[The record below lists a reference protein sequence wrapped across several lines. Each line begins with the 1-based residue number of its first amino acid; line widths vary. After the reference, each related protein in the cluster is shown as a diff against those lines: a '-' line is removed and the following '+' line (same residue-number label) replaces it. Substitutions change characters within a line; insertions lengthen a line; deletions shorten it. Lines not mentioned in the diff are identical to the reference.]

1 MTTLGDTTA
10 QTTRLRGA
18 SWLVDPK
25 WFVLGPV
32 VAIVVWLALVPLGFL
47 VWQSFMTPD
56 TVAAPAHFTLDNFR
70 EAYSGEDTLDLFAT
84 SLAFATGTAMLAL
97 AIGSALA
104 WIAERTNTP
113 FKSMIY
119 ALSVVP
125 LVIPG
130 ILFVVS
136 WIMLGS
142 PKIGLLNLVFQHI
155 FNTDAILIDV
165 YTLPG
170 MIWVDGIHYAPIA
183 FLLMTAAFRAMDP
196 SLEESA
202 MMSGASTGQIARH
215 VTFKLAWPAMAASF
229 LILFVRALESFETPA
244 LLGLPVGIQVF
255 TSSIYDAIHRYPSD
269 IGLASAYA
277 LTLLAI
283 TAGGVWWQSRISAEA
298 GKYSTVTGKGFRP
311 RVMDIGRW
319 RWATAG
325 FFVTYALCVVG
336 LPFLVLLWS
345 SLQRFYAVPSLAALK
360 TLTLAPYVAVLEHP
374 GIGDA
379 VWNSAVLSLGTATL
393 VMVAMASLAWIV
405 LRTKIPGRWVLDA
418 LASVPLV
425 LPGLVMG
432 LAIMTCYLAV
442 GGGIYGSIWILLIAY
457 VTRFMP
463 YGMRYATTSLLQL
476 HRELEECAAMCGASW
491 QVSFRRVV
499 LPLLK
504 PGWIYIVI
512 VSVRELSSS
521 ILLYSPGTEVLSIVI
536 WELWQNGQYVELSAL
551 GVMLITALFAFV
563 LIAQA
568 ISRSFGVREV

>member
-336 LPFLVLLWS
+336 LPFLVLLKIPMAFAGVILGLLIS
-345 SLQRFYAVPSLAALK
+345 GEPVSLYTMYGGVALAGIAV
-360 TLTLAPYVAVLEHP
+360 
-374 GIGDA
+374 
-379 VWNSAVLSLGTATL
+379 NSAILMFAAAHDRLERGMSVVHASVWAAKRRLLPIIITSLTTL
-393 VMVAMASLAWIV
+393 VGLLPLALSDDTSATMWKPVATAIVWGVGFSTLFTLFIMPLLYRLAMGWV
-405 LRTKIPGRWVLDA
+405 LRVK
-418 LASVPLV
+418 
-425 LPGLVMG
+425 
-432 LAIMTCYLAV
+432 
-442 GGGIYGSIWILLIAY
+442 
-457 VTRFMP
+457 
-463 YGMRYATTSLLQL
+463 
-476 HRELEECAAMCGASW
+476 AA
-491 QVSFRRVV
+491 
-499 LPLLK
+499 
-504 PGWIYIVI
+504 
-512 VSVRELSSS
+512 
-521 ILLYSPGTEVLSIVI
+521 
-536 WELWQNGQYVELSAL
+536 
-551 GVMLITALFAFV
+551 
-563 LIAQA
+563 
-568 ISRSFGVREV
+568 